1 MSHWI
6 MGIFAGCLA
15 LLGLFMAGAA
25 SDTGIFLFGFCLM
38 VGGVLFVWWM
48 IKTAYDEVEKSLS

>member
-6 MGIFAGCLA
+6 MGIMAALLG

-25 SDTGIFLFGFCLM
+25 RDGGILLFGLALALF
-38 VGGVLFVWWM
+38 GVLF
-48 IKTAYDEVEKSLS
+48 AGG